1 MSLHIALVYEVI
13 MEISA
18 GSHGLLVV
26 RSRMLLKTH
35 VVAHHLVC
43 ISTFIEI
50 LILVNVMTN
59 VLIMDVM
66 HQLGLAHNLRIIK

>member
-1 MSLHIALVYEVI
+1 

-59 VLIMDVM
+59 VLIMMDVM